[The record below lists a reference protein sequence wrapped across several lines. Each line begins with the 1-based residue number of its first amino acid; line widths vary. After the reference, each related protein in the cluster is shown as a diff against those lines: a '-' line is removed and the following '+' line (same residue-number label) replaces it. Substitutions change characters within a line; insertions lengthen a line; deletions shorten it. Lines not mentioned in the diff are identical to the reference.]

1 MTSGSTIL
9 LFPQSRSSARR
20 RLLRKELL
28 RTLRASEGPV
38 IVDLS
43 GSRTLDHEDISLLL
57 DCVSLVVGRDTQLL
71 LIAGSTDIQVLL
83 DVIRVS
89 SLVPVFKTLTEA
101 LESKPQYRPA
111 SQICGAHDFN
121 SVGVVR

>member
-1 MTSGSTIL
+1 M
-9 LFPQSRSSARR
+9 
-20 RLLRKELL
+20 
-28 RTLRASEGPV
+28 
-38 IVDLS
+38 DLS

-71 LIAGSTDIQVLL
+71 LIAGSTNIQVLL